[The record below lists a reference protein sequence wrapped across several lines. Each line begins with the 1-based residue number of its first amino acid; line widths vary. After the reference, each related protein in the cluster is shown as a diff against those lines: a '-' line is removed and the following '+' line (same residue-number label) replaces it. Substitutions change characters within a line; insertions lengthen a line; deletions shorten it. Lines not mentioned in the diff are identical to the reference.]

1 MKHVWKA
8 AAAALCAVL
17 AVSAGCLTAF
27 AAEEPTTAAAET
39 TVSAASTTKA
49 SETTAITTVSTTTK
63 ASETTA
69 VTTVST
75 TTKASETTAVT
86 TVSTT
91 TAAET
96 TTETAADP
104 TEPAE
109 TTADTTP
116 VYQECWEQH
125 GTKRCYR
132 LSDGSL
138 AVGEVLID
146 GVPYLFGYSGAQKTD
161 WQTVL
166 GRRYYYDPESG
177 EPVFGWF
184 EYFGETYYISRE
196 AGKLTGAQ
204 QIGGEHYT
212 FEEDGSLLTGHFTL
226 EDTLYYSAPDN
237 GVCRAGVYQEG
248 YRSFLTDDTGA
259 ILTGWQEFDGK
270 RYYIEENGFI
280 KVGFFE
286 VDGAYYYATG
296 DGLQYGVQQLDVMRC
311 YFDPQTG
318 ALCTGLYSEDGTLHY
333 FDTETMRAKRND
345 FAVVDGVTYYFGE
358 DGAAVTGLQTIGD
371 ELYCF
376 DENGVMLTGAMT
388 IDGRNYYF
396 TPENGA
402 ALKGALVTENG
413 TVRYGQDGAQVF
425 GWEEVG
431 ENKYY
436 TDENGY
442 VIEGW
447 TLLIDKEYKFDA
459 EGLMISDG
467 RLYNQ
472 YDPKWKEVKFGS
484 TDSTSMYSS
493 ACGIFSFCNAIF
505 AMNHIEADAVEVAE
519 WAIGIKAF
527 RPGGGGTYREI
538 LYNNIEAQYGEKLQ
552 FTLGPQIWGKITD
565 QRLIDHLLSGGV
577 AAIHVKGH
585 FMAVTG
591 YNPETGL
598 YHVLESAV
606 NPTKRGLEGDSW
618 VTAAKMS
625 SGYTNVDW
633 FVLISPRTD
642 IPAEEPAATE

>member
-1 MKHVWKA
+1 MKHLWKA
-8 AAAALCAVL
+8 AAAALGAVL

-27 AAEEPTTAAAET
+27 AEEEPAAAVAETEATSESTTEAEESTEESTESAAETAESSAETTEEPTESETIAESTEITEPTEPTTA
-39 TVSAASTTKA
+39 
-49 SETTAITTVSTTTK
+49 
-63 ASETTA
+63 
-69 VTTVST
+69 
-75 TTKASETTAVT
+75 
-86 TVSTT
+86 
-91 TAAET
+91 
-96 TTETAADP
+96 
-104 TEPAE
+104 
-109 TTADTTP
+109 P

-177 EPVFGWF
+177 EPVFGWIN
-184 EYFGETYYISRE
+184 YFGETYYISRE
-196 AGKLTGAQ
+196 DGKLTGSQ
-204 QIGGEHYT
+204 EISGEHYT
-212 FEEDGSLLTGHFTL
+212 FEEDGSLLTGYFTL
-226 EDTLYYSAPDN
+226 EDVRYYAAPDN
-237 GVCRAGVYQEG
+237 GLCRAGIYQEG
-248 YRSFLTDDTGA
+248 FKSFLTDDTGA
-259 ILTGWQEFDGK
+259 ILTGWQEFEGK
-270 RYYIEENGFI
+270 RFYIEENGYVKI
-280 KVGFFE
+280 GFFE
-286 VDGAYYYATG
+286 VDGAYYYANT
-296 DGLQYGVQQLDVMRC
+296 DGLQYGVQQLDTMRC
-311 YFDPQTG
+311 YFDPETG
-318 ALCTGLYSEDGTLHY
+318 ALCTGLYREGDALHY
-333 FDTETMRAKRND
+333 FDAETMRAKIND

-413 TVRYGQDGAQVF
+413 TIRYGQDGVQVF

-431 ENKYY
+431 DAKYY

-472 YDPKWKEVKFGS
+472 YDPKWKEVKFGTS
-484 TDSTSMYSS
+484 DSTSMYSS

-538 LYNNIEAQYGEKLQ
+538 LYNNIEAQYGEKLG
-552 FTLGPQIWGKITD
+552 FTLGAQIWGKITD

-606 NPTKRGLEGDSW
+606 NPSKRGLEGDSW

-633 FVLISPRTD
+633 FVLISPRDTA
-642 IPAEEPAATE
+642 PAEEQLPDESDTTE